1 MRAFQKPHTTTMR
14 ARYQPR
20 QIIVR
25 RSVSIALLLLF
36 TTGVLEEATSLALEP
51 AIFVFEL
58 QVQAATTC
66 S

>member
-1 MRAFQKPHTTTMR
+1 MR